1 MHVLLVGPASSAHL
15 QQWAG
20 ALRAAG
26 VRVDIATV
34 HPDGPADSSVH
45 AIRPAAPLGYV
56 VGALGLAKLV
66 RRLQPDVVHAH
77 YATGYGLM
85 SRWTSRVPL
94 VVSAWGS
101 DVMHFPTK
109 SRLHRWFVRSNLSTA
124 AIVCVTSRAM
134 VPAVHG
140 LGVDPRRVRLTPFGV
155 DTTRF
160 VGVEPPSRSTG
171 PIVVGTVKALDP
183 IYGVDVLIDAVS
195 SVRDELA
202 TDVADRLQLVVIGDG
217 PARGEL
223 ERLVDVRRLRDVV
236 TFRGAIP
243 HADVPA
249 ALRTFDVFAALS
261 RRESFGVAV
270 LEASACGLPVVV
282 SDAGGLPE
290 VVCEGVT
297 GLVVPAGD
305 STAASA
311 AIRELIL
318 DEPRRRQL
326 GAAGRAL
333 VESTFSWPACATA
346 MLRVYEEARGNPP

>member
-1 MHVLLVGPASSAHL
+1 M
-15 QQWAG
+15 
-20 ALRAAG
+20 
-26 VRVDIATV
+26 DIATV
-34 HPDGPADSSVH
+34 HPSGSADSSVH
-45 AIRPAAPLGYV
+45 EIRPGAPLGYV

-66 RRLQPDVVHAH
+66 RRLKPDVVHAH
-77 YATGYGLM
+77 YATGYGLL
-85 SRWTSRVPL
+85 SRWTRRVPL

-109 SRLHRWFVRSNLSTA
+109 SRLHRWFVGANLSTA

-134 VPAVHG
+134 MPAVHR
-140 LGVDPRRVRLTPFGV
+140 LGVDPRKVRLTPFGV
-155 DTTRF
+155 DTERF
-160 VGVEPPSRSTG
+160 VGVEPAARSAG
-171 PIVVGTVKALDP
+171 PIVVGTVKALDL

-195 SVRDELA
+195 SVRDELVS
-202 TDVADRLQLVVIGDG
+202 DLADRLRLVVIGDG
-217 PARGEL
+217 PARGDL
-223 ERLVDVRRLRDVV
+223 ERLVDERRLRNVV

-270 LEASACGLPVVV
+270 LEASSSGVPVVV

-290 VVCEGVT
+290 VVRDGVT

-305 STAASA
+305 SGAASA

-318 DEPRRRQL
+318 DEPRRRRL
-326 GAAGRAL
+326 GTAGRAF
-333 VESTFSWPACATA
+333 VEAAFSWPACAAT
-346 MLRVYEEARGNPP
+346 MLRVYEEARGSRP